1 LGLAKPVFGYVHP
14 TGWMERL
21 LQPVG
26 PGVALPE
33 WSGHP
38 FRESQGQRSVPV
50 LLTEDYRFRVTAKH
64 RARRAE

>member
-1 LGLAKPVFGYVHP
+1 
-14 TGWMERL
+14 MERL

-38 FRESQGQRSVPV
+38 FRESQSQRSVPV
-50 LLTEDYRFRVTAKH
+50 LVTEDYRYRVTAKH
-64 RARRAE
+64 RARRA